1 MYSLKYKY
9 LYSFNLL
16 FNLRQPTQTGGAF
29 EFLEWAS
36 IETMFQVG
44 GGGGANLLFS
54 ELSTIFCSLTNEEIK
69 LTVCHFFY

>member
-44 GGGGANLLFS
+44 GGGGTYCSVNLAQYF
-54 ELSTIFCSLTNEEIK
+54 
-69 LTVCHFFY
+69 VV